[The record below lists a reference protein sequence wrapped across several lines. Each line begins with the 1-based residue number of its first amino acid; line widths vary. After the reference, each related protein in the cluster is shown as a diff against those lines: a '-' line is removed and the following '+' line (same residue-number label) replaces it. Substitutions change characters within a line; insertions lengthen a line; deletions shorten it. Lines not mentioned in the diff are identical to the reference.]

1 MFSLLKS
8 IQHFNEISIHK
19 FEKLEN
25 NFLRD
30 PADIAGYVLGITN
43 EIHNLGLEMIK
54 ETLELLDRMI
64 VESLWRQ
71 ENWVV
76 DRHSQKQLITS
87 LGTVCFGKTLFKNK
101 HTGERKYLLDDLMKL
116 EKHERMTDDALA
128 RLLEEAVQTS
138 YRKGGEAVS
147 LMAEVS
153 KQTVKNKL
161 HQLAFPEEKIPEE
174 KKEVDYLYIDADEDH
189 VSLQFRDRKGDL
201 KKSENG
207 SKNNTEIA
215 KLVYIYEGIEN
226 ESPISK
232 RRCLVNPHYFS
243 DVNKGDENIRF
254 WDEIYRYLDHN
265 YELSKVKKIYLNS
278 DGGSWINA
286 GRKRLAGVTHVL
298 DGYHLEKSLVK
309 LTSHMKDSRSDA
321 KKELCEAIAR
331 KNKRD
336 FEEVVEKLKAV
347 LPAERDPQKL
357 EDEKNYILSNWTA
370 AKTRLLQK
378 DKVLG
383 CSAEGHVSHIL
394 SNRMSSR
401 PMGWSSMGTKKMC
414 NLLAYYYNDGDM
426 LELARYQRKE
436 LPKAAGTENYNEIL
450 TSSQIIKSEKR
461 RHGQLGKYIET
472 ISHSLSL
479 DTKKK
484 VYFSS
489 HIWGL

>member
-1 MFSLLKS
+1 MLKS
-8 IQHFNEISIHK
+8 IQYFNEFSINK

-43 EIHNLGLEMIK
+43 EIYKLGLEMIK
-54 ETLELLDRMI
+54 ESLELLDQMI
-64 VESLWRQ
+64 TESLWRQ

-76 DRHSQKQLITS
+76 DRHSQKQLLTS
-87 LGTVCFGKTLFKNK
+87 LGTVQFQKTLFKNK
-101 HTGERKYLLDDLMKL
+101 HTGERKYLIDELMHL
-116 EKHERMTDDALA
+116 AKHERMTDDALA

-138 YRKGGEAVS
+138 YRKGGEEVS

-161 HQLAFPEEKIPEE
+161 HQLQFPEEKIPEK

-189 VSLQFRDRKGDL
+189 VSLQFREKKGDL
-201 KKSENG
+201 RIDGNG
-207 SKNNTEIA
+207 QKNNTEIA
-215 KLVYIYEGIEN
+215 KLVYVYEGIEN
-226 ESPISK
+226 ESPISR

-243 DVNKGDENIRF
+243 DVNKGEGNIRF
-254 WDEIYRYLDHN
+254 WDDIYLYLDRN
-265 YELSKVKKIYLNS
+265 YDLSKVKKIYLNS
-278 DGGSWINA
+278 DGGGWINA
-286 GRKRLAGVTHVL
+286 GRKRLAGVTHVM

-309 LTSHMKDSRSDA
+309 LTSHMKDSREDV
-321 KKELCEAIAR
+321 KKELCRAIAYKT
-331 KNKRD
+331 KND
-336 FEEVVEKLKAV
+336 FKEVVQRLKNV
-347 LPAERDPQKL
+347 LPPERDPKKL
-357 EDEKNYILSNWTA
+357 DDEQEYILNNWMA
-370 AKTRLLQK
+370 ARSRLLRK
-378 DKVLG
+378 EKVLG

-401 PMGWSSMGTKKMC
+401 PMGWSSLGTKKMC
-414 NLLAYYYNDGDM
+414 NLLAYYYNGGDM
-426 LELARYQRKE
+426 LELAKFQHKE
-436 LPKAAGTENYNEIL
+436 LPKAAGAEKRNEIL
-450 TSSQIIKSEKR
+450 TSSQVLSSERR

-484 VYFSS
+484 VYFNS

>member
-25 NFLRD
+25 NFLRN
-30 PADIAGYVLGITN
+30 PTDIASYVLELTN
-43 EIHNLGLEMIK
+43 ELHNLGIKMIK
-54 ETLELLDRMI
+54 ESLELLNRMI
-64 VESLWRQ
+64 TESLWRQ

-87 LGTVCFGKTLFKNK
+87 LGTVCFEKTMFKNK
-101 HTGERKYLLDDLMKL
+101 ATGERKYLLDELIGM

-138 YRKGGEAVS
+138 YRRGGEEVS

-161 HQLAFPEEKIPEE
+161 HQLQFPEEEVPEE
-174 KKEVDYLYIDADEDH
+174 KKIVDYLYIDADEDH
-189 VSLQFRDRKGDL
+189 VSLQFREKKGDL
-201 KKSENG
+201 QTNENG
-207 SKNNTEIA
+207 QKNNTEIA

-226 ESPISK
+226 ESPLSK
-232 RRCLVNPHYFS
+232 RHRLVNPYYFS
-243 DVNKGDENIRF
+243 DVNKGEGNIRF
-254 WDEIYRYLDHN
+254 WDRIYDHLDAH
-265 YELSKVKKIYLNS
+265 YDLSKVKKIYLNS
-278 DGGSWINA
+278 DGGSWIKA

-309 LTSHMKDSRSDA
+309 LTSHMKDSRGDA
-321 KKELCEAIAR
+321 KKELCDAVAH
-331 KNKRD
+331 KTKRE
-336 FEEVVEKLKAV
+336 FEEIVERLKDV
-347 LPAERDPQKL
+347 LPPERDPGKL
-357 EDEKNYILSNWTA
+357 DDEKEYILSNWMA
-370 AKTRLLQK
+370 AKTRLLRK
-378 DKVLG
+378 EKVKG

-394 SNRMSSR
+394 SNRLSSR

-414 NLLAYYYNDGDM
+414 NLLAYYYNGGDM
-426 LELARYQRKE
+426 LELARYQRQE
-436 LPKAAGTENYNEIL
+436 LPKAAGAESEQRYFTTREI
-450 TSSQIIKSEKR
+450 IRSEKR
-461 RHGQLGKYIET
+461 RHGELGKYMET
-472 ISHSLSL
+472 IRHSLSL

-484 VYFSS
+484 VYFNS

>member
-1 MFSLLKS
+1 MLKS

-25 NFLRD
+25 NFLRN
-30 PADIAGYVLGITN
+30 PTDIAGYVLGITN

-54 ETLELLDRMI
+54 ESLELLDQMI
-64 VESLWRQ
+64 IESLWRQ
-71 ENWVV
+71 ENWVI

-87 LGTVCFGKTLFKNK
+87 LGTVHFQKTLFKNK
-101 HTGERKYLLDDLMKL
+101 VTGERKYLIDELMQL

-138 YRKGGEAVS
+138 YRKGGEEVS

-161 HQLAFPEEKIPEE
+161 HQLQFPEEEIPET
-174 KKEVDYLYIDADEDH
+174 KKVVDYLYLDADEDH
-189 VSLQFRDRKGDL
+189 VSLQFREQKGDL
-201 KKSENG
+201 NQGENG
-207 SKNNTEIA
+207 QKNNTEIA

-232 RRCLVNPHYFS
+232 RHRLINPHYFS
-243 DVNKGDENIRF
+243 DVNKGEGNLRF
-254 WDEIYRYLDHN
+254 WDEIYRYLDTH

-278 DGGSWINA
+278 DGGTWINA

-309 LTSHMKDSRSDA
+309 LTSHMKDSSEDA
-321 KKELCEAIAR
+321 KKELCEAIAH
-331 KNKRD
+331 KTKRE
-336 FEEVVEKLKAV
+336 FEEVVERLIDV
-347 LPAERDPQKL
+347 LPPERDPKKL
-357 EDEKNYILSNWTA
+357 CDEKEYLLNNWTA
-370 AKTRLLQK
+370 AKTRLLRQE
-378 DKVLG
+378 KVLG

-394 SNRMSSR
+394 SNRLSSR
-401 PMGWSSMGTKKMC
+401 PMGWSSLGTKKMC
-414 NLLAYYYNDGDM
+414 NLLAYYYNGGDM
-426 LELARYQRKE
+426 LELARYQRQN
-436 LPKAAGTENYNEIL
+436 LPQAAGAEMYNEIL
-450 TSSQIIKSEKR
+450 SATQICRSEKN
-461 RHGQLGKYIET
+461 RHGELGKYIET

-484 VYFSS
+484 VYFNSR
-489 HIWGL
+489 IWGL

>member
-1 MFSLLKS
+1 MLKS
-8 IQHFNEISIHK
+8 IQQFNEISIHK

-30 PADIAGYVLGITN
+30 PKDIAGYVLGVTN
-43 EIHNLGLEMIK
+43 ELHNLGLEMIK
-54 ETLELLDRMI
+54 ETLELLDQLI
-64 VESLWRQ
+64 TESLWRQ

-87 LGTVCFGKTLFKNK
+87 LGTVCFQKTLFKNK
-101 HTGERKYLLDDLMKL
+101 DTGERKYLIDELMKL

-138 YRKGGEAVS
+138 YRRGGEEAS

-161 HQLAFPEEKIPEE
+161 HQLQFPEEEIPEE
-174 KKEVDYLYIDADEDH
+174 KKVVDYLYIDADEDH
-189 VSLQFRDRKGDL
+189 VSLQFREQKGDL
-201 KKSENG
+201 RENENG
-207 SKNNTEIA
+207 QKNNTEIA

-243 DVNKGDENIRF
+243 DVNKGEGNIQF
-254 WDEIYRYLDHN
+254 WDNIYLYLDKQ

-278 DGGSWINA
+278 DGGAWINA

-309 LTSHMKDSRSDA
+309 LTSHMKDSQEDA
-321 KKELCEAIAR
+321 KKELCRAIAH
-331 KNKRD
+331 KTKKD
-336 FEEVVEKLKAV
+336 FKEVIQRLKSV
-347 LPAERDPQKL
+347 LPPERDPKKL
-357 EDEKNYILSNWTA
+357 EEEKEYILNNWMA
-370 AKTRLLQK
+370 AKTRLLRK
-378 DKVLG
+378 EKVLG

-394 SNRMSSR
+394 SNRLSSR
-401 PMGWSSMGTKKMC
+401 PMGWSSLGTKKMC
-414 NLLAYYYNDGDM
+414 NLLAYYYNGGDM
-426 LELARYQRKE
+426 LELARYQRQE
-436 LPKAAGTENYNEIL
+436 LPKAAGMETDRKMITVRELIN
-450 TSSQIIKSEKR
+450 SEKR
-461 RHGQLGKYIET
+461 RHGELGKYIEA

-484 VYFSS
+484 VYFNS